1 MSVKFTIDQFAYS
14 LFSAAEKKNKTEE
27 IEKSLGQLVQLYKK
41 SPEFRFVLLSK
52 RISKSQK
59 SEILMKSLDEKI
71 SSISIEILNVL
82 LENDRVGELTLLM
95 RSYQLIGLEFTESKE
110 FADNAYRFQGLDWQ
124 ASIDRFHIPSVG
136 VRSDLMEL
144 AQGLSK

>member
-52 RISKSQK
+52 RIS
-59 SEILMKSLDEKI
+59 SLKN
-71 SSISIEILNVL
+71 L
-82 LENDRVGELTLLM
+82 
-95 RSYQLIGLEFTESKE
+95 
-110 FADNAYRFQGLDWQ
+110 RF
-124 ASIDRFHIPSVG
+124 
-136 VRSDLMEL
+136 
-144 AQGLSK
+144 